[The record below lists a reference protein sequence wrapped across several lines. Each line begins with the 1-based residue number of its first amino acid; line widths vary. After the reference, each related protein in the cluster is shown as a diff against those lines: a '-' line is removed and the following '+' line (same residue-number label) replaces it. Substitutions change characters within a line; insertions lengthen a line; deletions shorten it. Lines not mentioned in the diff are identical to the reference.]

1 MAYFFDWGIRM
12 LVFNIVLLVLVFFLV
27 KNINELLRS
36 KRRDA
41 TKSKWKADSSWMD
54 HDKTGLHCNSRWYE
68 ESDDSFKD

>member
-36 KRRDA
+36 K
-41 TKSKWKADSSWMD
+41 SILS
-54 HDKTGLHCNSRWYE
+54 Y
-68 ESDDSFKD
+68 SFKYLLI